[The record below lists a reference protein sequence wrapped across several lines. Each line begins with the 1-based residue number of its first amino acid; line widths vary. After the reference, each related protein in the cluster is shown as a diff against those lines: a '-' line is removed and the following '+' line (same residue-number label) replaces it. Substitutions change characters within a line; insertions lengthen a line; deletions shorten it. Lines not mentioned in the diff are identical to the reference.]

1 MYNLINTIPKNKKLI
16 LFDGVCN
23 LCNDSVLH
31 IVREDKKDIF
41 LFTALQ
47 SKTGKNIINE
57 LGININKIDSIILYI
72 PGGNYFIKSE
82 AVFKI
87 ANEFKGAWK
96 IKITIVIQR
105 CNFYIFVH
113 VIDRIPHSLIIGLD
127 ILQNHFL
134 SNLSDPKKPFRHK

>member
-1 MYNLINTIPKNKKLI
+1 MFENINNIPENKKLI

-23 LCNDSVLH
+23 LCNDVVLK
-31 IVREDKKDIF
+31 IIRQDKNDIF

-47 SKTGKNIINE
+47 SNTGKNIINE
-57 LGININKIDSIILYI
+57 LGIDISKIDSIVLYI

-96 IKITIVIQR
+96 IIQIFR
-105 CNFYIFVH
+105 VLPVFLNDFFYDFIARNRYRWFGKKEECM
-113 VIDRIPHSLIIGLD
+113 IPTKKLNSK
-127 ILQNHFL
+127 FL
-134 SNLSDPKKPFRHK
+134 N